1 MRTTRRAPRAA
12 TAGAALF
19 AGAVLLGS
27 AACTP
32 DEPDPP
38 DTTPSPLPT
47 SFEGDRPPGVEGD
60 PVRHMHGP
68 GADGPDILDD
78 DMGVRIQALGDAFLI
93 SSNSEERHLLQRASD
108 GETLWQGEQRVDG
121 FTRTADGGPALRL
134 TGEGGASVVDD
145 EGETVWEGG
154 GRDVW
159 VPGFSVR
166 RPEEWSSD
174 DPYGAFA
181 VSGPGGGDPL
191 WEYTFE
197 APDDAGDADGGEGE
211 GEEGEADTGGDGGD
225 EGTGSTGPA
234 APERMG
240 VPVAADDGILLLY
253 DGAGLLQARDPE
265 DPDEPLW
272 SVSGDDSE
280 LLGDG
285 AVPRPAPQV
294 VGHYPLPAPEDG
306 PSEGGASGEDG
317 APPSPDPG
325 TADGGSGDD
334 ADGGSSDPD
343 GSEEAVRGVL
353 VRWTRPEEPSLLSM
367 HDLHTGEVV
376 WTLQEP
382 GTNPADPDF
391 APGPPAGA
399 VLDPGTGTLVLPQAG
414 GRTPMVALDTATGE
428 LLWEFEGEDER
439 ALSVAFAAGGFVYA
453 DARGADD
460 AGSTQ
465 VILEARSK
473 DEAAEGLDSSV
484 EAVGAAGYA
493 VVVHDRQRFVFA
505 PPDAPDGE

>member
-1 MRTTRRAPRAA
+1 MRTTRWAPRAA
-12 TAGAALF
+12 TAGAVSFTA
-19 AGAVLLGS
+19 AVLLGS
-27 AACTP
+27 TACTP

-38 DTTPSPLPT
+38 DASPQPLPT
-47 SFEGDRPPGVEGD
+47 AFDGERPPGVMGD

-108 GETLWQGEQRVDG
+108 GTTLWQGGQRVDG
-121 FTRTADGGPALRL
+121 LTRTAEGRPALRL

-154 GRDVW
+154 GREVY

-166 RPEEWSSD
+166 RPEEWSPD

-181 VSGPGGGDPL
+181 VSGPGGGEPL

-197 APDDAGDADGGEGE
+197 APDGAGDEEDADGAGDGEGDE
-211 GEEGEADTGGDGGD
+211 DTGGDGGD
-225 EGTGSTGPA
+225 GVAEGDDSAGSSAPD
-234 APERMG
+234 PERMG
-240 VPVAADDGILLLY
+240 VPVAADDGVLLLD

-265 DPDEPLW
+265 EPDEPLW
-272 SVSGDDSE
+272 SVTGDDAD

-285 AVPRPAPQV
+285 AVPRPTPRV
-294 VGHYPLPAPEDG
+294 VGHYPLPAPEEGSAGDASPEDASPGDG
-306 PSEGGASGEDG
+306 ASDEGGES
-317 APPSPDPG
+317 PSPDEG
-325 TADGGSGDD
+325 TADDGPD
-334 ADGGSSDPD
+334 A
-343 GSEEAVRGVL
+343 AVRGVL

-391 APGPPAGA
+391 APDPLAGA
-399 VLDPGTGTLVLPQAG
+399 VSDPETGTLLLPQAG
-414 GRTPMVALDTATGE
+414 GRTPVAALDTATGD

-439 ALSVAFAAGGFVYA
+439 ALSVAFAAGGFAYA

-460 AGSTQ
+460 TTQ
-465 VILEARSK
+465 VVLEARSK

-484 EAVGAAGYA
+484 EAVSADGYA

-505 PPDAPDGE
+505 PADAPDGE

>member
-12 TAGAALF
+12 TAGAVF
-19 AGAVLLGS
+19 VAGAVLLGS
-27 AACTP
+27 GACTP

-38 DTTPSPLPT
+38 DTSPRPLPT
-47 SFEGDRPPGVEGD
+47 AFEGERPPGVEGD
-60 PVRHMHGP
+60 PVRHLHGP

-154 GRDVW
+154 GRDVY
-159 VPGFSVR
+159 VPGFSVH
-166 RPEEWSSD
+166 RPEEWSPE
-174 DPYGAFA
+174 DPHGAFA
-181 VSGPGGGDPL
+181 VSGPDGGDPL

-197 APDDAGDADGGEGE
+197 EPDDSAPD
-211 GEEGEADTGGDGGD
+211 
-225 EGTGSTGPA
+225 
-234 APERMG
+234 PERMG
-240 VPVAADDGILLLY
+240 VPVAADDGVLLLD

-265 DPDEPLW
+265 DPGEPLW
-272 SVSGDDSE
+272 SVTGDDSD

-294 VGHYPLPAPEDG
+294 VGHYALPAPEDG
-306 PSEGGASGEDG
+306 STEEDSPGDEGSDGASDEASEGASDG
-317 APPSPDPG
+317 AEESPTPS
-325 TADGGSGDD
+325 SGDD
-334 ADGGSSDPD
+334 TAPD
-343 GSEEAVRGVL
+343 GSEATVRGVL

-391 APGPPAGA
+391 APDPLAGA
-399 VLDPGTGTLVLPQAG
+399 VLDPGTGTLMLPQAG
-414 GRTPMVALDTATGE
+414 GRTPMVALDTATGD
-428 LLWEFEGEDER
+428 LLWEFEGQDER

-460 AGSTQ
+460 TDSTQ
-465 VILEARSK
+465 VVLEAPSK
-473 DEAAEGLDSSV
+473 DEAAEGLDSFV
-484 EAVGAAGYA
+484 EAVSADGYA

-505 PPDAPDGE
+505 PPDAPDGD